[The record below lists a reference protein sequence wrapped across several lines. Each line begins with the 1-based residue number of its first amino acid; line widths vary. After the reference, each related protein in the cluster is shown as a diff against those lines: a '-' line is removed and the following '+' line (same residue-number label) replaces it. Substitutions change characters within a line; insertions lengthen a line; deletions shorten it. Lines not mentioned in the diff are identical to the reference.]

1 MGKGWIVMPMDEQ
14 GRQVKDVGIPSCAT
28 GVVGRARFVIGE
40 LRGILRSR
48 SRRDPVRGGMTDPD
62 QHGSSTVAG
71 GHRDR

>member
-28 GVVGRARFVIGE
+28 GVVGRARFVVSE
-40 LRGILRSR
+40 LRAVLRSR
-48 SRRDPVRGGMTDPD
+48 SRRDPVRGVTDPD
-62 QHGSSTVAG
+62 KPGVSTVAG